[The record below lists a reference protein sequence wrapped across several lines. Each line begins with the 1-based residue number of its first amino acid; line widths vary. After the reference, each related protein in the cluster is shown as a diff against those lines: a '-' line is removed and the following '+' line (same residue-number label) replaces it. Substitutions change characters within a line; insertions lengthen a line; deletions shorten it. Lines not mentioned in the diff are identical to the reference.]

1 MVLDTCIYATNV
13 QASSPY
19 KPLLKKF
26 EIHPLGLSQF
36 VKEKTRPNKQ
46 RAVLIW
52 QVRVCTI
59 RGQGELRFSQSK

>member
-1 MVLDTCIYATNV
+1 MPQMYRLGVL
-13 QASSPY
+13 SSFF
-19 KPLLKKF
+19 KKI

-52 QVRVCTI
+52 QVRVVRLHYNLQYQGQA
-59 RGQGELRFSQSK
+59 RG

>member
-19 KPLLKKF
+19 KPLFKKI

-36 VKEKTRPNKQ
+36 VKENTRPNKQ

-52 QVRVCTI
+52 QVRVVS
-59 RGQGELRFSQSK
+59 LPFL

>member
-52 QVRVCTI
+52 QVRV
-59 RGQGELRFSQSK
+59 FV